1 MWIRNFLEI
10 NMRSEGN
17 WWEYTWNK
25 IGYDLIIIE
34 VEKSVYAGS
43 LGLPWW
49 LSGKES
55 ACNAGDMG
63 STFGLGR
70 FPWRRK

>member
-1 MWIRNFLEI
+1 
-10 NMRSEGN
+10 MRSEGN

-25 IGYDLIIIE
+25 KGYDLIIIE

-55 ACNAGDMG
+55 ACNVGDMG